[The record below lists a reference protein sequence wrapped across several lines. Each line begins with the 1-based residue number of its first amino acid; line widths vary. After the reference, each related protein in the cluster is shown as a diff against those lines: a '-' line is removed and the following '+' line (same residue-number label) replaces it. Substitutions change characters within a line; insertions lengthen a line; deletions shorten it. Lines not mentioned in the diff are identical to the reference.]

1 MKFKSIQF
9 KIALWAGACLVIAA
23 AAFISY
29 SAYNTRTLAIEDAK
43 KQATAQARSQATEVK
58 AELESVLNATR
69 ALSQGFKAAKDS
81 GANIQLTRE
90 EVNGMLRQIL
100 EENPDFLAIYS
111 SWEPNVFDGNDR
123 AYAGKQG
130 YNQTGRFN
138 TTFARKDDGKIEI
151 NAPRENEEETQDW
164 YQKPKKNMGDTILDP
179 YFYPIRGKETLE
191 TSLLSPIVVDG
202 EFLGVVGIDIRIDS
216 LQKQADKFD
225 LYDRT
230 GRLLFISN
238 NGTVAGASSRPDII
252 NKPFQQTF
260 PQLAEYLGNIQR
272 NKPAVKFVDDDL
284 VVVEPFTIGETQ
296 TNWGAILLVPKS
308 KITMPALYQLGFQ
321 VLLGAG
327 LVIIALIVLWFLASR
342 LAAPIK
348 QAADAANQLSFG
360 VLPNE
365 IPVISEDETGQLA
378 QAMNRMTRYLREMA
392 DTSDQVAQGNLDVN
406 VHPRSAQDRFGHS
419 FQRMAEY
426 LQDMARVSDEIAGGN
441 LGVQVRPK
449 SAQDRFGHSFKN
461 MLERTLS
468 LVQSEEER
476 DRIQNSVMKLLQ
488 EVSEVSTGDLTV
500 QAEVTADLT
509 GAIADAFNLM
519 LGELRQIIYQVRD
532 TTFQVNQ
539 SADRIQAA
547 TQELASGSEFQAIQ
561 INTTSEAVQA
571 MVASIQDVSGNAA
584 LSAAVAEQSLRTSRK
599 GAEAVHTNIDAMG
612 RIREQVQDT
621 AKRIKRLGERSQEIG
636 TSIQLIQDIADRTS
650 MLALNAAI
658 QAANAG
664 EAGRGFVVVAE
675 EIEGLSERTTNA
687 AKQIGSLVQGIQRET
702 NEVVASMEDT
712 TSRVVNGS
720 ALASEAGAALQEIE
734 SVTQQ
739 LAVLIQSISEAA
751 QTQAKGSHDVAQSMT
766 QISRVTRQVELGA
779 TQVASS
785 ARQLVTQAEALRG
798 SVVAFKLPEDEDT
811 DASLLS
817 FAGFDETGELLT
829 PA

>member
-1 MKFKSIQF
+1 
-9 KIALWAGACLVIAA
+9 
-23 AAFISY
+23 
-29 SAYNTRTLAIEDAK
+29 
-43 KQATAQARSQATEVK
+43 
-58 AELESVLNATR
+58 
-69 ALSQGFKAAKDS
+69 
-81 GANIQLTRE
+81 
-90 EVNGMLRQIL
+90 MLRQIL

-111 SWEPNVFDGNDR
+111 SWEPNAFDKNDKS
-123 AYAGKQG
+123 YAGTPG
-130 YNQTGRFN
+130 YNNTGRFN
-138 TTFARKDDGKIEI
+138 TTFMRKDDGKIEI

-164 YQKPKKNMGDTILDP
+164 YQKPKKNMGDTMLDP

-191 TSLLSPIVVDG
+191 TSLLSPIIVDG
-202 EFLGVVGIDIRIDS
+202 EFYGVIGVDIRIDS

-225 LYDRT
+225 LYERT
-230 GRLLFISN
+230 GRLLFVSN
-238 NGTVAGASSRPDII
+238 NGTVAGASSRPDIV

-260 PQLAEYLGNIQR
+260 PQLAQYLGAIQR
-272 NKPAVKFVDDDL
+272 NKPAIEFVDDDL
-284 VVVEPFTIGETQ
+284 VVVEPFKVGETQ
-296 TNWGAILLVPKS
+296 TPWATILLVPKA
-308 KITMPALYQLGFQ
+308 KITMPALKQLGAQ
-321 VLLGAG
+321 VILGAG
-327 LVIIALIVLWFLASR
+327 LVLAALAVLWYLARR

-348 QAADAANQLSFG
+348 LAADAANQLSFG

-365 IPVISEDETGQLA
+365 LPVDSEDETGQLA

-392 DTSDQVAQGNLDVN
+392 DVSDQVALGNLAVK

-419 FQRMAEY
+419 FQKMAEY

-441 LGVQVRPK
+441 LSVQVRPK
-449 SAQDRFGHSFKN
+449 SEHDRFGHSFKN

-468 LVQSEEER
+468 LVQSEEDR
-476 DRIQNSVMKLLQ
+476 DRIQNSVMKLLH

-539 SADRIQAA
+539 SAEKIQSA

-561 INTTSEAVQA
+561 INSTSEAVQA
-571 MVASIQDVSGNAA
+571 MVSSIQEVSENAA
-584 LSAAVAEQSLRTSRK
+584 QSSAVAEQSLRTSRK
-599 GAEAVHTNIDAMG
+599 GADAVHTNIEAMG
-612 RIREQVQDT
+612 RIRDQVQDT
-621 AKRIKRLGERSQEIG
+621 AIRIKRLGERSQEIG
-636 TSIQLIQDIADRTS
+636 SSVQLIQDIADRTS

-664 EAGRGFVVVAE
+664 EAGRGFVIVAE

-687 AKQIGSLVQGIQRET
+687 AKQIGTLVQGIQRET

-712 TSRVVNGS
+712 TSKVVSGS

-751 QTQAKGSHDVAQSMT
+751 QQQAQGSNEVSQSMT

-798 SVVAFKLPEDEDT
+798 SVVAFKLPADEDLEGFNEPSANA
-811 DASLLS
+811 DELV
-817 FAGFDETGELLT
+817 FA
-829 PA
+829 